1 MQNAPRFFAVDRLIA
16 QGSLK
21 RRKRFITQGKI
32 RETESL
38 SGFEK
43 AGKLSRP
50 VDVSPIKANLVRG
63 LKQTTHF
70 FCA

>member
-1 MQNAPRFFAVDRLIA
+1 MLPDFLADLLMA

-32 RETESL
+32 RETES
-38 SGFEK
+38 SPGFEK

-50 VDVSPIKANLVRG
+50 VVVLHSVCGIFTL
-63 LKQTTHF
+63 
-70 FCA
+70 